1 MEQYSNEID
10 PCNKS
15 ARIMLEYLGVN
26 RSLEVLKNLIDRMS
40 ECKNK
45 DSREFAKV
53 YTIAYEW
60 QTNYYDLDTIKF
72 INKINEVKTSIP
84 ELRVKL
90 NLLKFYGFYRQQNYR
105 MAFEIGKFIDIELE
119 NIGDEYIKSILKTRF
134 NEAVSYIYLRVLD
147 NNKEAIKRAE
157 QIIEENTVAGAVAY
171 AKYTIGCAYMF
182 ESYDKSIEYFNKS
195 IELYQVAKRDKAVI
209 DDVKGRIDLL
219 NVIWDKEIDIVCSVE
234 SKFLQDAKKG
244 IMSAYQLE
252 QYKEKLEEPF
262 YYLIKGIIEN
272 SNDLLL
278 QSSILFLKK
287 GDTFFGNL
295 PRIELLKRK
304 FNKDVLNALVS
315 LNQAA

>member
-1 MEQYSNEID
+1 MELTLKQMILNELDKHKGEKGYSETAASIANYSSSALRKILNGDGKEFDKFNGLVNLVRFLFGENELRLMEQYSNEID

-105 MAFEIGKFIDIELE
+105 MAFEIGKFIDIE
-119 NIGDEYIKSILKTRF
+119 
-134 NEAVSYIYLRVLD
+134 A
-147 NNKEAIKRAE
+147 
-157 QIIEENTVAGAVAY
+157 
-171 AKYTIGCAYMF
+171 
-182 ESYDKSIEYFNKS
+182 
-195 IELYQVAKRDKAVI
+195 
-209 DDVKGRIDLL
+209 
-219 NVIWDKEIDIVCSVE
+219 
-234 SKFLQDAKKG
+234 
-244 IMSAYQLE
+244 
-252 QYKEKLEEPF
+252 
-262 YYLIKGIIEN
+262 
-272 SNDLLL
+272 
-278 QSSILFLKK
+278 
-287 GDTFFGNL
+287 
-295 PRIELLKRK
+295 
-304 FNKDVLNALVS
+304 
-315 LNQAA
+315 